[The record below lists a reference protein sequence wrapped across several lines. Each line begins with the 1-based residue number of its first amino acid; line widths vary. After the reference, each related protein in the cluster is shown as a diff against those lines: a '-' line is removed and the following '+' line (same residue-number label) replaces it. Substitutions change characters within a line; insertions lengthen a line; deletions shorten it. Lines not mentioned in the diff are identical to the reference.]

1 MKPAVA
7 IVTLATLIALA
18 PTAAYAAPPA
28 MAAPPTVPVVE
39 ATPDVTSPAMPPQPH
54 VRPPH
59 MPRMVATPPPV
70 PLPVEGSWRLGEGA
84 DPASI
89 PIDVPTRVTMEQA
102 MILAMAYHPRVEG
115 DRALASAAW
124 ANARSQESG
133 LFPSVRIDAEANQDS
148 LVSRSGLNRLNGRY
162 ASIEA
167 SQLLFDGFK
176 AANRS
181 HAARAEHA
189 ATEWEFRQNT
199 MQLAFLTARAYLT
212 VMREREILSA
222 ALRNLDEHR
231 RAVGRLAPAIRFDPG
246 KEFDL
251 EQIRSR
257 EAFAASLVTEREGAL
272 NGAAASFREIT
283 GRRPGTLMRPTRA
296 PSGEGFASLEQALAL
311 GREVNPL
318 IQVALNRYAR
328 RTHERQEAEGN
339 LSPRVDLVG
348 RVLKGYDRQG
358 VAGQNDENYVGMH
371 ASYVMP
377 LAGGT
382 FLQAMNL
389 SDVERSA
396 AFAVDGAHREVRENV
411 RIAWAQRQ
419 AIIDT
424 IAHVKDHYTLSAKV
438 LERYKTQYTLG
449 RRTIL
454 DLLIIQNETYQAE
467 ARLVGLEYD
476 KLTADY
482 NLAAQVGIIDR
493 FAPLPNVSTGTLE
506 RP

>member
-1 MKPAVA
+1 MKPAAFTVA
-7 IVTLATLIALA
+7 VMLALSPSLALA
-18 PTAAYAAPPA
+18 APDAAPAPA
-28 MAAPPTVPVVE
+28 PE
-39 ATPDVTSPAMPPQPH
+39 ATPELNPLAQPPQPSIR
-54 VRPPH
+54 RPAA
-59 MPRMVATPPPV
+59 PRMVTTPPPI
-70 PLPVEGSWRLGEGA
+70 PLPVEGSRRMGVGA
-84 DPASI
+84 DAASI
-89 PIDVPTRVTMEQA
+89 PTDVPTRVTMDQA
-102 MILAMAYHPRVEG
+102 IILAMAYHPRVEG

-133 LFPSVRIDAEANQDS
+133 LFPSLRIDAEANQDA
-148 LVSRSGLNRLNGRY
+148 LVTRGTLNRLNGRY

-176 AANRS
+176 TANRS

-199 MQLAFLTARAYLT
+199 MQLAFLAARSYLA

-231 RAVGRLAPAIRFDPG
+231 RAVGRLAPAIKFDPG

-272 NGAAASFREIT
+272 NGAAATFREIT
-283 GRRPGTLMRPTRA
+283 GRRPGTLIRPARTPA
-296 PSGEGFASLEQALAL
+296 GEGFASLEQALAIAK
-311 GREVNPL
+311 EVHPL

-348 RVLKGYDRQG
+348 RVLKGFDRQG
-358 VAGQNDENYVGMH
+358 TAGQNDETYVGMH

-377 LAGGT
+377 VAGGT
-382 FLQAMNL
+382 VLQTMNL
-389 SDVERSA
+389 GDIERSA

-411 RIAWAQRQ
+411 RLAWAQRQ

-424 IAHVKDHYTLSAKV
+424 IAHVRDHYKLSASV

-493 FAPLPNVSTGTLE
+493 FAPLPNVNTGTLD